1 MSRAARLLLAIGLA
15 SMATTVLVVALIA
28 PLWLLGVSVG
38 LAGML
43 WAEALLFGGLIA
55 ADCLMAGFSAAFVRG
70 GCSAVVVTCAALSFA
85 LSAGFMLMPGM
96 PLGLF
101 VAFQLLI
108 AFVLVVGCAVLAFFG
123 RRAREGDAAAAERVA
138 HGAGQVAAL
147 EEAAASCGDLRGR
160 RRLAGLADALRFVDW
175 GVGVPVDAD
184 VDTAV
189 GALSRAAVGGDAPAV
204 AREAALL
211 EELLKKRA
219 AQSAAARR
227 GGV

>member
-15 SMATTVLVVALIA
+15 SMVTTALVVALIA

-108 AFVLVVGCAVLAFFG
+108 AFVLVVGCAVLAFS
-123 RRAREGDAAAAERVA
+123 DAV
-138 HGAGQVAAL
+138 
-147 EEAAASCGDLRGR
+147 RGR
-160 RRLAGLADALRFVDW
+160 AMRLLRRGWRMAQVKWPSWRRLRL
-175 GVGVPVDAD
+175 
-184 VDTAV
+184 
-189 GALSRAAVGGDAPAV
+189 RAATCGSDV
-204 AREAALL
+204 AWLAWRTPCASSTGVLGF
-211 EELLKKRA
+211 
-219 AQSAAARR
+219 QSTRT
-227 GGV
+227 